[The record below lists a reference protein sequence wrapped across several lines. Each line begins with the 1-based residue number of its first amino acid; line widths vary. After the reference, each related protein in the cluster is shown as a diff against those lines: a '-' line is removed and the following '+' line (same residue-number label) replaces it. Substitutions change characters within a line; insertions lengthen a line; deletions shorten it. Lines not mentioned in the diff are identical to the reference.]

1 VIEQQDLEERL
12 KADLETHGFPHSPK
26 GSGAEGWKVFLFQGH
41 GEAALM
47 WARPDDR
54 EKAEARIARDLD
66 DQYFR
71 TSHLEKVLAILQTL
85 GYGAELEFMGETPRI
100 TIARIPA

>member
-12 KADLETHGFPHSPK
+12 KADLETRGFPHSPK
-26 GSGAEGWKVFLFQGH
+26 GSSAEGWKVFLFQGH

-66 DQYFR
+66 DQYFPDHYR
-71 TSHLEKVLAILQTL
+71 AHPCLTYSRRRPLPGRPGGGLLHAWKAV
-85 GYGAELEFMGETPRI
+85 
-100 TIARIPA
+100 